1 MFVKKRERQREKMWF
16 KGGECVLLCSD
27 NSQECFVV
35 SFLVLRLSNSKCW
48 NSFRLDIDIYLNAR
62 VGREGVNLP
71 TNVNNLNLYN
81 CNGCTNEKEEEYLM
95 RKFSLT
101 CNLGAC

>member
-1 MFVKKRERQREKMWF
+1 M
-16 KGGECVLLCSD
+16 
-27 NSQECFVV
+27 V

-95 RKFSLT
+95 RKFSLVIWVLVKLLLKWKDIIF
-101 CNLGAC
+101 NKK